1 MKFRDIVLYD
11 FLVDKKPFKPYIKRD
26 IKNYYIL
33 IEFTE
38 KDCAEIYNN
47 YSKVMKMYR
56 FITDDIGY
64 EML

>member
-1 MKFRDIVLYD
+1 MKFRDIILYD

-38 KDCAEIYNN
+38 KDCAEIYNMVYLEILQN
-47 YSKVMKMYR
+47 NKKWSY
-56 FITDDIGY
+56 
-64 EML
+64 